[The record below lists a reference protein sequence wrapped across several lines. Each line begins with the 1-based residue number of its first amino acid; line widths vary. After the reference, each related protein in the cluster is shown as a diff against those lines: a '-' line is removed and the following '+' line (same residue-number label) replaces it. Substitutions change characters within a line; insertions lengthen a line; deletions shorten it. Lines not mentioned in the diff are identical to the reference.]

1 MRIKAIGMMLALALL
16 AGCQSSAAPASDP
29 IPGDPDVAVAQLR
42 DSWVMSRADRPY
54 ASSNLGSKKVASRV
68 LLRRQ
73 AENIVF
79 RHPNHVDARMLCG
92 IMAYEAG
99 DSDDAARHLDYLLR
113 REPSSPDATLLR
125 ARIAI
130 EAGNPMLAERLLVQ
144 QARLRPDH
152 AGLRE
157 TLASVRFFGGDL
169 TSAHAELD
177 AAEQL
182 GADPARTAYNR
193 GLLVEQSGDSGTAAA
208 HYQRA
213 LDLSPGWLVARER
226 MKGLD
231 TTMPRPSRVS
241 IAAGTSPST
250 ARTNPALVAVEGPGT
265 VPPPLGPPPVP
276 AESTIPLETSALPL
290 SGVGR

>member
-1 MRIKAIGMMLALALL
+1 MQIKAIGAVFALALL
-16 AGCQSSAAPASDP
+16 AGCQSSATPASDP
-29 IPGDPDVAVAQLR
+29 MPGDPDAAVAKLR
-42 DSWVMSRADRPY
+42 DAWAMSRADRPH
-54 ASSNLGSKKVASRV
+54 ASTNLGSRKVASRV
-68 LLRRQ
+68 MLRRQ
-73 AENIVF
+73 AENVVF
-79 RHPNHVDARMLCG
+79 RHPNHVDARMLCAL
-92 IMAYEAG
+92 MAYDAE
-99 DSDDAARHLDYLLR
+99 DSVESARHLDYLLR
-113 REPSSPDATLLR
+113 RQPSAPDAALLR

-130 EAGNPMLAERLLVQ
+130 EAGNPSLAERLLML

-182 GADPARTAYNR
+182 GADPARIAYNR

-213 LDLSPGWLVARER
+213 LDLSPGWSLARAR

-231 TTMPRPSRVS
+231 TVMPRPSRFG
-241 IAAGTSPST
+241 IAGGH
-250 ARTNPALVAVEGPGT
+250 PAIHAAAVEDT
-265 VPPPLGPPPVP
+265 SNVPPPLAPPPVP
-276 AESTIPLETSALPL
+276 PESMRPTRTVSELPL
-290 SGVGR
+290 PGTPDGR